1 MVKCKLSAG
10 IFSMAI
16 LLTAAL
22 LFSPEDSLSF
32 SDKSDS
38 KNKNYEVFTI
48 WEGTDS
54 IMSMSDFAAYGAPV
68 FWFSPDEPELE
79 TKSGKKI
86 TIPSYFPFDAKTD
99 SPVVYYQ
106 FRQILKRDKA
116 KSIALI
122 KNYSYKDSTLLNLAA
137 ISAVS
142 ITYTHFYNSESGLGS
157 HPFDTEQVEFRY
169 YVRRSTGK
177 DKVRRYYIFFVR
189 ATAKAHALEWYDNI
203 YEINAKNLFYELK
216 LPFNILVE
224 EGKHASCTDMNGD
237 GYYTPGYDVNVR
249 KNDAWGVRD
258 VIRSGDLF
266 SSGFDSYMAKV
277 RRPEHRV
284 FPPLPPGSPLRK
296 KLSRNG
302 VYAPDNAVYVLRKM
316 PSPKKAFN
324 VKLKKDMSSYY
335 YENAPEIDV
344 ESSEKGLVE
353 WFTDENIISSLG
365 VSYRLDNGRSGV
377 SVSFPLL
384 IVKNL
389 EAPLV
394 GGWLLNKLYFQGKKL
409 EDFGYNLV
417 YTPSASRF
425 FDPYVAGGFEVA
437 DKDDIDSTSR
447 ETDFV
452 FETGVKFRG
461 NVEYSPLKF
470 LSFISPFWGVRLGIK
485 NKGFMKIKDLNYI
498 FEIGAGVW

>member
-1 MVKCKLSAG
+1 M
-10 IFSMAI
+10 I
-16 LLTAAL
+16 
-22 LFSPEDSLSF
+22 
-32 SDKSDS
+32 
-38 KNKNYEVFTI
+38 
-48 WEGTDS
+48 
-54 IMSMSDFAAYGAPV
+54 
-68 FWFSPDEPELE
+68 
-79 TKSGKKI
+79 
-86 TIPSYFPFDAKTD
+86 
-99 SPVVYYQ
+99 
-106 FRQILKRDKA
+106 
-116 KSIALI
+116 
-122 KNYSYKDSTLLNLAA
+122 
-137 ISAVS
+137 
-142 ITYTHFYNSESGLGS
+142 
-157 HPFDTEQVEFRY
+157 
-169 YVRRSTGK
+169 
-177 DKVRRYYIFFVR
+177 RYYIYFVR
-189 ATAKAHALEWYDNI
+189 VTAKAHALEWYDNI
-203 YEINAKNLFYELK
+203 YEINTKNLFYELN

-284 FPPLPPGSPLRK
+284 FPPLPANSPLRK

-302 VYAPDNAVYVLRKM
+302 IYAPDNAVYVLRKM

-324 VKLKKDMSSYY
+324 VKLKEDMSSYY
-335 YENAPEIDV
+335 YENSPEIDV
-344 ESSEKGLVE
+344 ESSNKRLLE

-377 SVSFPLL
+377 SVTFPML

-437 DKDDIDSTSR
+437 DEDGIDSTAR

-461 NVEYSPLKF
+461 NVTYSPLKI
-470 LSFISPFWGVRLGIK
+470 LSFISPFWGIRLGIK
-485 NKGFMKIKDLNYI
+485 NKGFMKINDLNYI